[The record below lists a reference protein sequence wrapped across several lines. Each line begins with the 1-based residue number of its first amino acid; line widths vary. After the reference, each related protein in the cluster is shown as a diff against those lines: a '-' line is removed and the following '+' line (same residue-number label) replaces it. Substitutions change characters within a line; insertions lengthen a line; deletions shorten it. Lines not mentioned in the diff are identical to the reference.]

1 MNDEGRCEL
10 EILAP
15 GRADVF
21 LAAEES
27 EVPWPIVERLD
38 RAGVRV
44 VGAVRDRD
52 ADREQLR
59 TLMSGCSGAI
69 IVAASPL
76 AEAIALDLGVPR
88 LSILPH
94 AGVDLDPFLESV
106 LRGGRLRPYAF
117 LIGRLE
123 RDFGQARHAIRSAV
137 ERAAGIPCV
146 WIDDGCHRSNI
157 ESVRERTRVLIKH
170 ATFVIADLSLG
181 AESPERENP
190 SRAHEIGMAIGYER
204 PLILCSQE
212 PRRYPYYSI
221 GDMQMAFWSSEDELG
236 ALLMKRIGATKGLVP
251 RRVFNYEL
259 SQPAISL
266 PEFKFDPTQRFV
278 GPNLRLRSN
287 VRRLLAMVGLK

>member
-1 MNDEGRCEL
+1 MTDDDSFEL

-21 LAAEES
+21 LACEEM
-27 EVPWPIVERLD
+27 EVPWPVVERLD
-38 RAGVRV
+38 RAGIRV
-44 VGAVRDRD
+44 VGAPRDRV
-52 ADREQLR
+52 ADPAQLR
-59 TLMSGCSGAI
+59 ALMRGCSGAL
-69 IVAASPL
+69 IVASQPR

-88 LSILPH
+88 LSILP
-94 AGVDLDPFLESV
+94 GTEVDLEPFLEAV
-106 LRGGRLRPYAF
+106 LRGGRLRAYAF

-123 RDFGQARHAIRSAV
+123 RDFCQARHAIRAAV
-137 ERAAGIPCV
+137 ESAAGIPCL
-146 WIDDGCHRSNI
+146 WIDDGCHRTNV
-157 ESVRERTRVLIKH
+157 ESVRERTRVLIQH

-204 PLILCSQE
+204 HLILCSQE

-221 GDMQMAFWSSEDELG
+221 GDMQMAFWSSEDELA
-236 ALLMKRIGATKGLVP
+236 ALLMKRIGATNGLVP

-259 SQPAISL
+259 SQPAISR
-266 PEFKFDPTQRFV
+266 PEFKFDPSQRFV

-287 VRRLLAMVGLK
+287 VRRFLDMVGLK